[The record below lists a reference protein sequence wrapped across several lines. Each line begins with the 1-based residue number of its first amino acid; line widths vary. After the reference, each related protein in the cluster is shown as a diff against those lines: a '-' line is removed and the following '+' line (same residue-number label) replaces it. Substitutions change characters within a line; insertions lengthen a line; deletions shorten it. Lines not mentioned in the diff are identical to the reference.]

1 MLQQPEQGGEFQFTK
16 PFRNEDNEEET
27 YEVADSVLAGD
38 KDHVNTLEF
47 HPGKVLLK
55 IQDALEFDLL
65 YRNPEYFPR
74 QKVSPFCHRV

>member
-27 YEVADSVLAGD
+27 YEVAERVLAGE

-47 HPGKVLLK
+47 HPGKYISSEELR
-55 IQDALEFDLL
+55 I
-65 YRNPEYFPR
+65 
-74 QKVSPFCHRV
+74 RVGQE